1 MKRKIVYGAV
11 MTAAVLAAFFVGKCS
26 SSDRIPLESIGG
38 WETWETPEEVGI
50 ELQTD
55 FGTWEITKIPYTAH
69 SVTVTRTE

>member
-55 FGTWEITKIPYTAH
+55 FGTWEITKPPYT
-69 SVTVTRTE
+69 VQGTEVIKVE